1 MGSIAPPGGPALTLR
16 LSLSLIG
23 GLVVVTLLGTVEART
38 RDHAFRVIR
47 ARSAMGTVLEIDAFG
62 ADRISTE
69 AAVTAAFQAVDEVER
84 RLSNWRAD
92 SELSRANAATG
103 RPFSLSPA
111 TWRSLSAALSLAR
124 ETDGAFDPTVGAI
137 TEALGLTGRE
147 PDPRRARPEAVGWQ
161 KARLDARA
169 RTLFFATAGGSI
181 DSGGFAKGEAL
192 DRALL
197 ELHRHGVGAARLNFG
212 GQISL
217 AGTTTAVARRED
229 LGEVSIAE
237 PRPGSARELCR
248 FSPGDGSVSTSG
260 LSEHPGHIVDP
271 RTGTAVPFAGSVTV
285 VADTGT
291 RADALSTALFVL
303 GPTAGI
309 AFADRRG
316 ITAVFVVPLSGGGWD
331 LLPSREFPRLRRHF

>member
-1 MGSIAPPGGPALTLR
+1 MARSAPPGRPALRLR

-23 GLVVVTLLGTVEART
+23 GLVVAMLLPTMEART
-38 RDHAFRVIR
+38 HDHAFRVTR
-47 ARSAMGTVLEIDAFG
+47 ARSAMGTLLEIDAFG
-62 ADRISTE
+62 SDRISTE
-69 AAVTAAFQAVDEVER
+69 AAVTAAFQAVDDVER

-92 SELSRANAATG
+92 SELSLANAATG
-103 RPFSLSPA
+103 RPFSLSPR
-111 TWRSLSAALSLAR
+111 TFRSLSVALSLAR

-161 KARLDARA
+161 KARLDPRT
-169 RTLFFATAGGSI
+169 RTLFLETAGGSI
-181 DSGGFAKGEAL
+181 DSGAFGKGEAL

-217 AGTTTAVARRED
+217 VGTATAPARRQD

-237 PRPGSARELCR
+237 PRSGSTRELCR

-260 LSEHPGHIVDP
+260 VSERPGHILNP
-271 RTGTAVPFAGSVTV
+271 STGAAAPFAGSVTV

-303 GPTAGI
+303 GPKAGI
-309 AFADRRG
+309 AFGDRRG
-316 ITAVFVVPLSGGGWD
+316 IAVLFVVPRGQEWD
-331 LLPSREFPRLRRHF
+331 LLPSRQFPRLKRLS